1 MVDCRASWTQG
12 GAINN
17 LAKLVKAN
25 LSGLAPKILAPG
37 ARHSHNS
44 LLKNMAPPLKILAI
58 QFRYFGDTVLVVPA
72 LRAIRERYPDC
83 ALHLLVPEEV
93 APLLRHLPWL
103 TRLWLM
109 PRKRGHARIS
119 QSWPVIRALRAERFD
134 RSVEFSGGDRGAI
147 LSWLCG
153 ARERLGPFYPGG
165 FLGRRFCYTQR
176 VTPAPL
182 DRHETARSLHL
193 LSQWGIN
200 STRSLETEIHTDPA
214 LDAAARE
221 ILPERKIICH
231 LASSQPKKEW
241 PLTHW
246 VALYQLAA
254 AAGLKLIFAT
264 GTGAREESLLNDFK
278 RLAPD
283 APVLQPIP
291 DLALYLAV
299 LKRAEMFVSGDTGPL
314 HFAAGVGVPTLA
326 LFGATS
332 PVLWAPIGGHHRLLT
347 GSPCSCSGK
356 VGVCQSA
363 NHCLAAISP
372 EQVLAGLQS
381 ILTPG

>member
-1 MVDCRASWTQG
+1 LNTGRSNKQLGEARKGEFTPAGPENSRAWRICG
-12 GAINN
+12 HDPILNN
-17 LAKLVKAN
+17 MKQ
-25 LSGLAPKILAPG
+25 
-37 ARHSHNS
+37 
-44 LLKNMAPPLKILAI
+44 PLKILTI
-58 QFRYFGDTVLVVPA
+58 QFKYLGDAVLMTPA
-72 LRAIRERYPDC
+72 LRAIREHYPDC

-93 APLLRHLPWL
+93 APLLRPLPWL

-165 FLGRRFCYTQR
+165 FLGRRFSYTQR

-182 DRHETARSLHL
+182 DRPETARSLHL
-193 LSQWGIN
+193 LSKWGIN

-214 LDAAARE
+214 LDAAAQK
-221 ILPERKIICH
+221 ILPEREIICH

-264 GTGAREESLLNDFK
+264 GTGAREESFLKISSAGPGCARVAADSRPGVVPRGAQARQSVRF
-278 RLAPD
+278 RRHRSVAFCRRRGRADPG
-283 APVLQPIP
+283 PV
-291 DLALYLAV
+291 
-299 LKRAEMFVSGDTGPL
+299 RG
-314 HFAAGVGVPTLA
+314 HFAGALGAGWRAPPFAHWQSLFLQRQGGRLPERESLPGGDFARTGFGRPAKHFDAGVKTL
-326 LFGATS
+326 
-332 PVLWAPIGGHHRLLT
+332 
-347 GSPCSCSGK
+347 
-356 VGVCQSA
+356 
-363 NHCLAAISP
+363 N
-372 EQVLAGLQS
+372 
-381 ILTPG
+381 

>member
-1 MVDCRASWTQG
+1 
-12 GAINN
+12 
-17 LAKLVKAN
+17 
-25 LSGLAPKILAPG
+25 
-37 ARHSHNS
+37 
-44 LLKNMAPPLKILAI
+44 MAPPLKILAI
-58 QFRYFGDTVLVVPA
+58 QFKYFGDAVLLTPA
-72 LRAIRERYPDC
+72 LRALHEHFPN
-83 ALHLLVPEEV
+83 AELHLLVPEEI
-93 APLLRHLPWL
+93 APLFQHLPWL
-103 TRLWLM
+103 NRVWPM
-109 PRKRGHARIS
+109 PRQRGHARIS
-119 QSWPVIRALRAERFD
+119 QTWPVIRALRAERFD

-147 LSWLCG
+147 LSRLCG

-182 DRHETARSLHL
+182 DRHETVRSLHL
-193 LSQWGIN
+193 LSKWGIN

-214 LDAAARE
+214 LDAAAQE
-221 ILPERKIICH
+221 ILPEQKIICH

-246 VALYQLAA
+246 VALHRLAA
-254 AAGLKLIFAT
+254 TAGLKLIFAT
-264 GTGAREESLLNDFK
+264 GTVAREESLLNDFK

-299 LKRAEMFVSGDTGPL
+299 LKRAAVFVSGDTGPL
-314 HFAAGVGVPTLA
+314 HFAAGLGVPTLA

-372 EQVLAGLQS
+372 EQVLAGLQNIS
-381 ILTPG
+381 TLV

>member
-1 MVDCRASWTQG
+1 MQ
-12 GAINN
+12 
-17 LAKLVKAN
+17 K
-25 LSGLAPKILAPG
+25 
-37 ARHSHNS
+37 
-44 LLKNMAPPLKILAI
+44 PLKILAI

-72 LRAIRERYPDC
+72 LRAIREQYPDC

-93 APLLRHLPWL
+93 APLLCHLPWL

-109 PRKRGHARIS
+109 PRQRGHARIG
-119 QSWPVIRALRAERFD
+119 QSWPVIRALRAEHFD

-147 LSWLCG
+147 LSRLCG
-153 ARERLGPFYPGG
+153 ARERLGPFNPGG

-193 LSQWGIN
+193 LSPWGIH
-200 STRSLETEIHTDPA
+200 STRSLETEIHTDPN
-214 LDAAARE
+214 RE
-221 ILPERKIICH
+221 APAQSILPEPQIICH

-246 VALYQLAA
+246 AALYQLAA
-254 AAGLKLIFAT
+254 AAGLKLIFTT
-264 GTGAREESLLNDFK
+264 GTGVREEALLDDFK
-278 RLAPD
+278 RLAPG

-299 LKRAEMFVSGDTGPL
+299 LKRATVFVAGDTGPL
-314 HFAAGVGVPTLA
+314 HFAAGLGVPTLA

-332 PVLWAPIGGHHRLLT
+332 PVLWAPIGGHHRLLI
-347 GSPCSCSGK
+347 GSPCSCSGAAA
-356 VGVCQSA
+356 VCQGA
-363 NHCLAAISP
+363 NHCLAAIRP
-372 EQVLAGLQS
+372 EQVFEQLRLMLARP
-381 ILTPG
+381 PGRPLERKV